1 MGISFAETR
10 HALSLHS
17 TEHESLKLGE
27 WIERMGEWIGRII
40 DKGRML
46 IRPYRGLRM
55 DLIIHIF
62 SYDL

>member
-1 MGISFAETR
+1 MGISFAETS
-10 HALSLHS
+10 HALSLHG
-17 TEHESLKLGE
+17 TEHESLIK
-27 WIERMGEWIGRII
+27 GEWIGRII

>member
-1 MGISFAETR
+1 M
-10 HALSLHS
+10 
-17 TEHESLKLGE
+17 GE
-27 WIERMGEWIGRII
+27 WIGRIIDKGRMLIGRIIDKGRMLIGRII